1 MAQSVNLPGGEHQL
15 AFITGLEKAF
25 LRNKGP
31 YADELQGE
39 LPKLNGIEVFRN
51 PGEAGGGTGMGGG
64 GDGDAT
70 IGTGRAGSIGV
81 GATGVGTYG
90 SHNMSANPRDIRSAR
105 GMAWAGKPRGNPGD
119 DPRSSEGGGE
129 VIRAATGSTTTNGT
143 GTETGTENGSGG
155 SQDTGGGGL
164 SDAEIMAERINDAL
178 NAINGLFAG
187 RQGVYDKLRDSS
199 YALSQS
205 GIADAYQRASRKLG
219 FQMLRQGQD
228 TGQVDID
235 LRSDLSKLKNDSLAD
250 AMRHAQGLSEGL
262 RTKDSAKRAG
272 LNSQALTGMLDPGQV
287 GGMAGTLSAGV
298 PQSWGGIADI
308 GWNIPSGFAP
318 GGGGGFMPNWKD
330 MGNAT
335 PYFGASS

>member
-1 MAQSVNLPGGEHQL
+1 MAQPLPPVVKQPGGPNEYL
-15 AFITGLEKAF
+15 AYLSRPEMQH
-25 LRNKGP
+25 LRSNPAAPYDERLPDKGP
-31 YADELQGE
+31 LNTFRGVPLFWGGEGPGNDGQGFGGDSADSSA
-39 LPKLNGIEVFRN
+39 
-51 PGEAGGGTGMGGG
+51 AGGGYDSL
-64 GDGDAT
+64 GDGPNY
-70 IGTGRAGSIGV
+70 GGWNPSVGV
-81 GATGVGTYG
+81 NVY
-90 SHNMSANPRDIRSAR
+90 
-105 GMAWAGKPRGNPGD
+105 GNPGD
-119 DPRSSEGGGE
+119 DARASEGGGE
-129 VIRAATGSTTTNGT
+129 PRPAATGTRPPAVSITGPVDSGTDTSDGDEGT
-143 GTETGTENGSGG
+143 GK
-155 SQDTGGGGL
+155 
-164 SDAEIMAERINDAL
+164 SDAELMAERINDAL
-178 NAINGLFAG
+178 NAISSLFSN

-272 LNSQALTGMLDPGQV
+272 LNTQALSGRLDPGQV
-287 GGMAGTLSAGV
+287 GGMAGTFSAGV

>member
-1 MAQSVNLPGGEHQL
+1 MAHNVNLPGGQHQL
-15 AFITGLEKAF
+15 AYITALEKAF
-25 LRNKGP
+25 LRNQGP
-31 YADELQGE
+31 YANELQGA
-39 LPKLNGIEVFRN
+39 LPTFNGIDVMRN
-51 PGEAGGGTGMGGG
+51 PGEAGGEATGADAGGEG
-64 GDGDAT
+64 VLGVAT
-70 IGTGRAGSIGV
+70 AGTGRSG
-81 GATGVGTYG
+81 YG

-105 GMAWAGKPRGNPGD
+105 GMAWAGQPRGNPGD

-129 VIRAATGSTTTNGT
+129 ARPAATGSDDNNG
-143 GTETGTENGSGG
+143 GHEGSDDDNGGGG
-155 SQDTGGGGL
+155 SQGGGGGGL

-178 NAINGLFAG
+178 NAINSLFAG

-205 GIADAYQRASRKLG
+205 GIADAYQKASRKLG

-287 GGMAGTLSAGV
+287 GGMAGTFSAGV

-308 GWNIPSGFAP
+308 G
-318 GGGGGFMPNWKD
+318 
-330 MGNAT
+330 
-335 PYFGASS
+335 

>member
-1 MAQSVNLPGGEHQL
+1 
-15 AFITGLEKAF
+15 
-25 LRNKGP
+25 
-31 YADELQGE
+31 
-39 LPKLNGIEVFRN
+39 
-51 PGEAGGGTGMGGG
+51 
-64 GDGDAT
+64 
-70 IGTGRAGSIGV
+70 
-81 GATGVGTYG
+81 
-90 SHNMSANPRDIRSAR
+90 
-105 GMAWAGKPRGNPGD
+105 
-119 DPRSSEGGGE
+119 
-129 VIRAATGSTTTNGT
+129 
-143 GTETGTENGSGG
+143 
-155 SQDTGGGGL
+155 
-164 SDAEIMAERINDAL
+164 MAERINDAL
-178 NAINGLFAG
+178 NAINSLFAG

-205 GIADAYQRASRKLG
+205 GIADAYQKASRKLG

-250 AMRHAQGLSEGL
+250 AMRHAQGLAEGL

-287 GGMAGTLSAGV
+287 GGMAGTFSAGV

-330 MGNAT
+330 LGNAT